1 MNNKANNG
9 TVRTEQT
16 KTEHT
21 KHKVEFTHNEKFCNA
36 VIIGL
41 CVVFIIL
48 IIVGIARCC
57 QSDIEPVNKA
67 IVGEVETTSAE
78 NTIPTLNFTP
88 AQEKDLSK
96 AIKIPAVSGYDMVAG
111 ETTQRVMFENPA
123 ETDYYVQI
131 GNVNLYDLSISR
143 FDDDSLSNY
152 FDTMPM
158 VLMEVDDKTM
168 SIVRCNK
175 SFREFFEKAFPGRL
189 SRKQYILCL
198 NF

>member
-48 IIVGIARCC
+48 IIVGIARGIDHV
-57 QSDIEPVNKA
+57 SKT

-123 ETDYYVQI
+123 ENKVLFKI
-131 GNVNLYDLSISR
+131 RLYLS
-143 FDDDSLSNY
+143 DDTLLWKS
-152 FDTMPM
+152 
-158 VLMEVDDKTM
+158 
-168 SIVRCNK
+168 K
-175 SFREFFEKAFPGRL
+175 SFIKPNEKIVEEELLMPLERGVYKNCKL
-189 SRKQYILCL
+189 YYDCYTLDHIHKL
-198 NF
+198 NGGMINVMINAY

>member
-1 MNNKANNG
+1 MNNKANNE

-48 IIVGIARCC
+48 IIVGIARDC

-88 AQEKDLSK
+88 AQEKDLSN

-111 ETTQRVMFENPA
+111 ETTQRIIFENPV
-123 ETDYYVQI
+123 ENKVLFKIRLYLSDDTLLWKSENFIKPNEKIVEEELLMPLERGVYKNCKLYYDCYTLDHLHKLNGGMI
-131 GNVNLYDLSISR
+131 NVMINVY
-143 FDDDSLSNY
+143 
-152 FDTMPM
+152 
-158 VLMEVDDKTM
+158 
-168 SIVRCNK
+168 
-175 SFREFFEKAFPGRL
+175 
-189 SRKQYILCL
+189 
-198 NF
+198 

>member
-41 CVVFIIL
+41 CVIFIIL
-48 IIVGIARCC
+48 IIVCITRGIDHV
-57 QSDIEPVNKA
+57 SKT
-67 IVGEVETTSAE
+67 IVGEVETTSTE

-88 AQEKDLSK
+88 AQEKDLSN

-111 ETTQRVMFENPA
+111 ETTQRVIFENPA
-123 ETDYYVQI
+123 ENKVLFKIRLYLSDDTLLWKSKNFIKPNEKIVEEELLMPLERGVYKNCKLYYDCYTLDHLHKLNGGMI
-131 GNVNLYDLSISR
+131 NVMINAY
-143 FDDDSLSNY
+143 
-152 FDTMPM
+152 
-158 VLMEVDDKTM
+158 
-168 SIVRCNK
+168 
-175 SFREFFEKAFPGRL
+175 
-189 SRKQYILCL
+189 
-198 NF
+198 

>member
-1 MNNKANNG
+1 MNNKANNE

-48 IIVGIARCC
+48 IIVGIARGIDHV
-57 QSDIEPVNKA
+57 SKT
-67 IVGEVETTSAE
+67 IVREVETTSAE

-88 AQEKDLSK
+88 AQEKDLSN

-111 ETTQRVMFENPA
+111 ETTQRVIFENPA
-123 ETDYYVQI
+123 ENKVLFKIRLYLSDDTLLWKSKNFIKPNEKIVEEELLMPLKRGVYKNCKLYYDCYTLDNLHKLNGGMI
-131 GNVNLYDLSISR
+131 NVMINAY
-143 FDDDSLSNY
+143 
-152 FDTMPM
+152 
-158 VLMEVDDKTM
+158 
-168 SIVRCNK
+168 
-175 SFREFFEKAFPGRL
+175 
-189 SRKQYILCL
+189 
-198 NF
+198 

>member
-1 MNNKANNG
+1 MNNKANNE
-9 TVRTEQT
+9 TVRMEQT

-48 IIVGIARCC
+48 IIVGIARGIDHV
-57 QSDIEPVNKA
+57 SKT
-67 IVGEVETTSAE
+67 IVREVETTSAE

-88 AQEKDLSK
+88 AQEKDLSN

-123 ETDYYVQI
+123 ENKVLFKI
-131 GNVNLYDLSISR
+131 RLY
-143 FDDDSLSNY
+143 LSN
-152 FDTMPM
+152 DTLLWESENFIKP
-158 VLMEVDDKTM
+158 
-168 SIVRCNK
+168 N
-175 SFREFFEKAFPGRL
+175 EKITEEELLIPLERGVYKNCKL
-189 SRKQYILCL
+189 YYDCYTLDHLHKL
-198 NF
+198 NGGMINVMINVY

>member
-16 KTEHT
+16 KTEYT
-21 KHKVEFTHNEKFCNA
+21 KHKIEFTHNEKLCNA

-48 IIVGIARCC
+48 IIVGITRSC
-57 QSDIEPVNKA
+57 QSDIKPVNKA

-88 AQEKDLSK
+88 AQEKDLSN

-123 ETDYYVQI
+123 ENKVLFKIRLYLSDNTLLWKSENFIKPNEKIVEEELLMPLERGVYKNCKLYYDCYTLDRLHKLNGGMI
-131 GNVNLYDLSISR
+131 NVIINAY
-143 FDDDSLSNY
+143 
-152 FDTMPM
+152 
-158 VLMEVDDKTM
+158 
-168 SIVRCNK
+168 
-175 SFREFFEKAFPGRL
+175 
-189 SRKQYILCL
+189 
-198 NF
+198 